1 MLVTQS
7 KVASKLLNLDEMLFY
22 TEEMSINNV
31 YSLAKSGKKKFE
43 NMFISPINVHKT
55 CTILQLGELLDV
67 TVINKTQQA
76 YTTV

>member
-1 MLVTQS
+1 
-7 KVASKLLNLDEMLFY
+7 
-22 TEEMSINNV
+22 MSINNV

-43 NMFISPINVHKT
+43 NMFISPISVHKT